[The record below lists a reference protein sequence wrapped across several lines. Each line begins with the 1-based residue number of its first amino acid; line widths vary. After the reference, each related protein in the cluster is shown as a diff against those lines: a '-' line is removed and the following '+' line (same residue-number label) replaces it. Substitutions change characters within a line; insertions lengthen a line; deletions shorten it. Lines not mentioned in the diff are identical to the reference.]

1 MAGAPV
7 TAKRV
12 QDEVQQ
18 TRGGRSRVR
27 LPRRRRPWLI
37 VLAALIVALAA
48 WANVVLVNRLD
59 DRVEVLS
66 VVRTV
71 PAFERITDADLGVAR
86 IADDPALWPVPASER
101 ASVVG
106 KVAAVELRPG
116 SLVVREQ
123 VTEARPPFPGQ
134 QLVGLAVK
142 PGQMP
147 GGGVAPGD
155 MVLVVIVASEQPGS
169 SAVPGGDGVRAQVV
183 RVGQPSSDGS
193 VTVDV
198 VVSAPNG
205 PPLASASSAGRVALV
220 LLPRGG

>member
-1 MAGAPV
+1 M
-7 TAKRV
+7 
-12 QDEVQQ
+12 
-18 TRGGRSRVR
+18 
-27 LPRRRRPWLI
+27 
-37 VLAALIVALAA
+37 LAALIVALAA

-86 IADDPALWPVPASER
+86 IAADPGLRPVPASER

-116 SLVVREQ
+116 TLVVREQ

-147 GGGVAPGD
+147 GGGVVPGD
-155 MVLVVIVASEQPGS
+155 MVLVVTVASEQPGS

-183 RVGQPSSDGS
+183 RVGPPSSDGS

-198 VVSAPNG
+198 VVSVPNG
-205 PPLASASSAGRVALV
+205 PPLASASSAGQVALV

>member
-1 MAGAPV
+1 M
-7 TAKRV
+7 
-12 QDEVQQ
+12 
-18 TRGGRSRVR
+18 
-27 LPRRRRPWLI
+27 
-37 VLAALIVALAA
+37 LAALIVALAA
-48 WANVVLVNRLD
+48 WANVVLVNRID

-86 IADDPALWPVPASER
+86 IADDPALRPVPISER

>member
-1 MAGAPV
+1 M
-7 TAKRV
+7 
-12 QDEVQQ
+12 
-18 TRGGRSRVR
+18 
-27 LPRRRRPWLI
+27 
-37 VLAALIVALAA
+37 LAALIVALAA

-86 IADDPALWPVPASER
+86 IADDPALRPVPAGDR

-106 KVAAVELRPG
+106 RVAAVELRPG
-116 SLVVREQ
+116 TLLVREQ

-155 MVLVVIVASEQPGS
+155 MVLVVTVAS
-169 SAVPGGDGVRAQVV
+169 
-183 RVGQPSSDGS
+183 
-193 VTVDV
+193 
-198 VVSAPNG
+198 
-205 PPLASASSAGRVALV
+205 
-220 LLPRGG
+220 